1 MNKKKLT
8 IIVCSVLAVLVVGL
22 LVNHFFNWPINT
34 GDASGDI
41 SKASRFSREMES
53 EKLTNME
60 ELLKNDTTYKD
71 GIVIAQMVMQT
82 RAAQF
87 GSLVDMSNEVA
98 GEIPTFAEV
107 LKEMNATREMVNNVI
122 NSLTESGKNLNA
134 ALSGK
139 ECSNL
144 EQTTIN
150 ASLAY
155 TTLQKQNKL
164 ADSFIETTDKYLKTA
179 KGDDHLKFVRD
190 QWVDYQK
197 MTAALD
203 GDKAAAETL
212 AKKGNLLSAEK
223 TLAAM
228 ADFGVANKMAIVS
241 AAYLQD
247 QFNVDSKV
255 CNALP
260 DGAMENLVSAI
271 QKGAETVAKNL
282 QNGDVVNEADI
293 EKLFSNP
300 IQENLIAGIANLEN
314 LRNGNTNI
322 QNLQNAGNAASKN
335 LQNAGNAVSKN
346 LQNAGNAVSK
356 NLQNA
361 GNTSE
366 KVLNMNKGGGPVV
379 FGNNITQ
386 ITSMIASSSKVMEN
400 LEGAMSN
407 KVITRGRN
415 PLGSSNT
422 SMEQLSNNN
431 NQSQKLGDKTTMDN
445 LLGNQIGRIIKS
457 TAVGEKATY

>member
-98 GEIPTFAEV
+98 GEIPAFAEV

-122 NSLTESGKNLNA
+122 NSLIESGQNLDA

-203 GDKAAAETL
+203 GDKAAAEAL
-212 AKKGNLLSAEK
+212 AKKGNLLSTEK
-223 TLAAM
+223 TLAAL
-228 ADFGVANKMAIVS
+228 AYFGVANNMAIVS

-260 DGAMENLVSAI
+260 AGAMENLVSAI
-271 QKGAETVAKNL
+271 QTGSETVAKKI

-300 IQENLIAGIANLEN
+300 IHETLIAGF
-314 LRNGNTNI
+314 TTI
-322 QNLQNAGNAASKN
+322 QDLK
-335 LQNAGNAVSKN
+335 NAGNAVSKN
-346 LQNAGNAVSK
+346 LQNAGNA
-356 NLQNA
+356 
-361 GNTSE
+361 SE
-366 KVLNMNKGGGPVV
+366 KVLNLNKGGGPVV

-386 ITSMIASSSKVMEN
+386 ITTMIASSSKVMEN

-415 PLGSSNT
+415 SLGSSNT
-422 SMEQLSNNN
+422 SSEQLSNSNN
-431 NQSQKLGDKTTMDN
+431 NQSQKLGGKTTMDN